1 MNRID
6 LTLDDMANNKFLTM
20 YSTLIRR
27 FAASTEFS
35 TSEVVSLL
43 IVFYKYALNNRSRM
57 MSTSQLYNLFLVSF
71 GIFDVTI
78 IDRISMNIT
87 QDGRSVSPE
96 AWMRLFCVFFTGNLQ
111 ERIKFAFE
119 VYTSGGTVVL
129 NREVVGVAIEKF
141 FTGDD
146 EDEVNELQADMCEF
160 IFGKFD
166 TDKDGVIAFDEYAEI
181 VHHQPGLLEFLG
193 KIFPDDKDRSLVAY
207 CHNIESMFP
216 PEIEY

>member
-20 YSTLIRR
+20 YSTLIKS

-35 TSEVVSLL
+35 TNEVVSLL

-96 AWMRLFCVFFTGNLQ
+96 AWMRLFCVFFNGSLQ
-111 ERIKFAFE
+111 LKFAFE
-119 VYTSGGTVVL
+119 V
-129 NREVVGVAIEKF
+129 VAPKSW
-141 FTGDD
+141 
-146 EDEVNELQADMCEF
+146 
-160 IFGKFD
+160 
-166 TDKDGVIAFDEYAEI
+166 
-181 VHHQPGLLEFLG
+181 LLL
-193 KIFPDDKDRSLVAY
+193 Y
-207 CHNIESMFP
+207 
-216 PEIEY
+216 